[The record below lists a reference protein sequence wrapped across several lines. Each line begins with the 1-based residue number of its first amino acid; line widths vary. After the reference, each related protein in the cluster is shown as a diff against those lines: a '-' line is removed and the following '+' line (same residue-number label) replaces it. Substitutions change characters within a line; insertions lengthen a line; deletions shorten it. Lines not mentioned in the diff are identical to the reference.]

1 MGKHLVEK
9 MEIFKANSKREI
21 HKKIRLVT
29 NEPYKITDER
39 VTKLGVFKKQYEVTA
54 VIMSEVAIADGR
66 IDFQETFQKSV
77 VKSRPK
83 TDDLL
88 KKEKLLEMLASGAE
102 LVASTP
108 LLEERKTQEEELAN
122 MHLELAALNRELAV
136 KMREE
141 REQNSDFVKFLKGR
155 GISDTYVADFMQAGR
170 KQFKQ
175 VETAHLDDIRDWFVP
190 YLSGKLAVE
199 DSFDLSNHRII
210 SLIGQ
215 TGVGKTTTL
224 VKLGWQ
230 LLKQNRTVGFI
241 TTDTFR
247 SGAVEQFQGYAD
259 KLDVELIVATSPAE
273 LEEAVQY
280 MTYVSGVD
288 HILIDTVGRN
298 YLAEESVNEIAA
310 YTDVVH
316 PDLTCFTFSSGMKSA
331 DVMTILPKLAE
342 IPIDG
347 FIITKMDETTRIG
360 DLYTVMQE
368 TNLPVLYMTDG
379 QNITENIFRPKSRW
393 LAERFVGTDRRQVL
407 E

>member
-1 MGKHLVEK
+1 
-9 MEIFKANSKREI
+9 FKANSKREI

-29 NEPYKITDER
+29 NEPYKITDQR
-39 VTKLGVFKKQYEVTA
+39 VTKLGIFKKQYEVTA

-66 IDFQETFQKSV
+66 MDFQETFAKSV
-77 VKSRPK
+77 VKNRPK

-102 LVASTP
+102 LATSTP
-108 LLEERKTQEEELAN
+108 LLEERKTQEEELSA
-122 MHLELAALNRELAV
+122 MRLELAALNREIAV

-141 REQNSDFVKFLKGR
+141 REQNSDFVKFLKSR

-175 VETAHLDDIRDWFVP
+175 VESAHLDDITDWFVP
-190 YLSGKLAVE
+190 YLSGKLALE
-199 DSFDLSNHRII
+199 DMFDLSKHRII

-259 KLDVELIVATSPAE
+259 KLEVELIVATSPAE
-273 LEEAVQY
+273 LEEAVHY

-310 YTDVVH
+310 YTNVVH
-316 PDLTCFTFSSGMKSA
+316 PDLTCFTFSSGMKSV
-331 DVMTILPKLAE
+331 DVMSILPKLAE
-342 IPIDG
+342 ISIDG